1 MKLKSNMVVK
11 SMINIEVIK
20 TPKGLRIDFI
30 NLSNKPLPQYLNIEF
45 IMLQLEDPTFTNSK
59 KTIRDLIPL
68 HYKFLTNH
76 YDLEPHELTEL
87 NDWFNQPA
95 EVLLKYLDEDI
106 II

>member
-1 MKLKSNMVVK
+1 
-11 SMINIEVIK
+11 MINIEVIK

-76 YDLEPHELTEL
+76 YDLKPQELTEL
-87 NDWFNQPA
+87 KDWFNQPA

-106 II
+106 VI